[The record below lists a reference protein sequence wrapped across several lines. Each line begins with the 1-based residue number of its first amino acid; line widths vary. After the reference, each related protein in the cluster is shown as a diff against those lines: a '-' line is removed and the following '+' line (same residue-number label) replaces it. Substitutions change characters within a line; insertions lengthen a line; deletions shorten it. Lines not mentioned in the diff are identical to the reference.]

1 MLNEQTFEFSQA
13 RLKLKDSLRFTMRQ
27 SAASLEYLLE
37 DESTGRFFRVGLPQ
51 YTFLTMLDGN
61 RTISTALM
69 KTATLLRQNAIDE
82 NEAASLCKWAI
93 ESGLVDSEVGNS
105 AQRREE
111 QHEMQQKAQLVS
123 YLNPMMLRMP
133 LFNPDSIV
141 TDIARYASFIISPM
155 GLMVWLTVVVYG
167 FLRLS
172 MHWNEFF
179 IDRIESFGAS
189 DLLWIAVA
197 WMVLKVIHELAHS
210 LVCKKFGGRV
220 KNCGFLLLLMIPM
233 PYVDV
238 TTSWRFD
245 NKWKRILT
253 SAAGMMAEVFIAAI
267 ACLIWIEAAPGPI
280 RYHCGNLIISATVH
294 TLFFNINPLM
304 KFDGYYMLSDFL
316 ELPNLATHGRQWLK
330 GQFKWL
336 YFGAKPAALKE
347 TGYRALAVKA
357 YGILAMAWF
366 GFIAVGMSLAAS
378 GLIEGF
384 GLVIAL
390 IACIL
395 WVGIPLF
402 LSLIHI

>member
-111 QHEMQQKAQLVS
+111 QHEMQQKAQLAS

-133 LFNPDSIV
+133 LFNPDAIV
-141 TDIARYASFIISPM
+141 TRIARYTSFIISPM
-155 GLMVWLTVVVYG
+155 GLLVWLTVVVYG

-172 MHWNEFF
+172 MHWNEFI
-179 IDRIESFGAS
+179 IDRIESFGAT

-197 WMVLKVIHELAHS
+197 WMVLK
-210 LVCKKFGGRV
+210 
-220 KNCGFLLLLMIPM
+220 
-233 PYVDV
+233 
-238 TTSWRFD
+238 
-245 NKWKRILT
+245 
-253 SAAGMMAEVFIAAI
+253 
-267 ACLIWIEAAPGPI
+267 
-280 RYHCGNLIISATVH
+280 
-294 TLFFNINPLM
+294 
-304 KFDGYYMLSDFL
+304 
-316 ELPNLATHGRQWLK
+316 
-330 GQFKWL
+330 
-336 YFGAKPAALKE
+336 
-347 TGYRALAVKA
+347 
-357 YGILAMAWF
+357 
-366 GFIAVGMSLAAS
+366 
-378 GLIEGF
+378 
-384 GLVIAL
+384 
-390 IACIL
+390 
-395 WVGIPLF
+395 

>member
-1 MLNEQTFEFSQA
+1 
-13 RLKLKDSLRFTMRQ
+13 MRQ

-111 QHEMQQKAQLVS
+111 QHEMQQKAQLAS

-133 LFNPDSIV
+133 LFNPDAIV
-141 TDIARYASFIISPM
+141 TRIARYTSFIISPM
-155 GLMVWLTVVVYG
+155 GLLVWLTVVVYG

-179 IDRIESFGAS
+179 IDRIESFGAT

-210 LVCKKFGGRV
+210 LVCKRFGGRV
-220 KNCGFLLLLMIPM
+220 KSCGFLLLLMIPM

-267 ACLIWIEAAPGPI
+267 ACLIWIDAAPGPI
-280 RYHCGNLIISATVH
+280 RYH
-294 TLFFNINPLM
+294 
-304 KFDGYYMLSDFL
+304 
-316 ELPNLATHGRQWLK
+316 
-330 GQFKWL
+330 
-336 YFGAKPAALKE
+336 
-347 TGYRALAVKA
+347 
-357 YGILAMAWF
+357 
-366 GFIAVGMSLAAS
+366 
-378 GLIEGF
+378 
-384 GLVIAL
+384 
-390 IACIL
+390 
-395 WVGIPLF
+395 